1 MYRLASGALDS
12 LNSLNRDFQGPPSGD
27 DASGSPPPPL
37 ASRPACCTA
46 QRSNSSA
53 TSSFPFALAQSNACK
68 EPDFSMI
75 HAMIYQDRLGMKILL
90 SGQGKLRENMR
101 FRTVRCRSF
110 RRRQSTPPF
119 SKSHCTASSEPSR
132 AANISGV
139 HPSAVIFSA
148 DASIRP
154 SASCRNKSQ
163 QQAANFFQVFI

>member
-1 MYRLASGALDS
+1 MSTCITTRLPETRGHRQRIA
-12 LNSLNRDFQGPPSGD
+12 
-27 DASGSPPPPL
+27 
-37 ASRPACCTA
+37 RPACCTA

-68 EPDFSMI
+68 EPDFCEALI
-75 HAMIYQDRLGMKILL
+75 HKTMMIYQDRLGMNIL
-90 SGQGKLRENMR
+90 SSQGKLRENMR

-110 RRRQSTPPF
+110 RRRQSTPLF

-132 AANISGV
+132 AAKISGV

-154 SASCRNKSQ
+154 SASCRNKPQ